1 MLIRKIRIKNNY
13 IFIDICGQSQNR
25 TADPLFFSQVVTYN
39 IYMKRIYTFGHE
51 QVERNITVGDIISNK
66 DNSVKMTQ
74 VTAANQEEA
83 EIIANQDIDMIITG
97 SDWYKDVRK
106 GAPNTFITAALFAGR
121 FITNEEILR
130 GAFDVMMA
138 GADSVLTPRSFD
150 IVEML
155 AKEGMQV
162 QGHVGMVPS
171 MATKYGGIRTVG
183 KTADEAMSILKD
195 MKRLED
201 AGAFAAE
208 VECVAED
215 ALIEIKKYTSL
226 VINSLGSGSG
236 GDVMFLFFEDI
247 CGETTGIKMPRHAKS
262 WGNGIEI
269 KEKLNTE
276 RAKAVKGFKDD
287 VDSGSYPS
295 SEHTVE
301 MLPGEKD
308 NLLEQLDSL

>member
-1 MLIRKIRIKNNY
+1 
-13 IFIDICGQSQNR
+13 
-25 TADPLFFSQVVTYN
+25 
-39 IYMKRIYTFGHE
+39 MKRIYTFGHE
-51 QVERNITVGDIISNK
+51 QVERNITVGDILSNK
-66 DNSVKMTQ
+66 DKNLKMTQ

-83 EIIANQDIDMIITG
+83 TIVADQDIDMIITG
-97 SDWYKDVRK
+97 SDWYEDVRK

-130 GAFDVMMA
+130 GAFDVMMG

-150 IVEML
+150 VVEML
-155 AKEGMQV
+155 AKEGIQV

-183 KTADEAMSILKD
+183 KTADEAISILKD

-201 AGAFAAE
+201 AGAFGAE

-215 ALIEIKKYTSL
+215 ALIEIRKHTSL

-247 CGETTGIKMPRHAKS
+247 CGETNGIKMPRHAKS
-262 WGNGIEI
+262 WGNGKEI

-287 VDSGSYPS
+287 VDSGTYPS
-295 SEHTVE
+295 SDHTVE

-308 NLLEQLDSL
+308 NLLEQLDNL

>member
-1 MLIRKIRIKNNY
+1 M
-13 IFIDICGQSQNR
+13 S
-25 TADPLFFSQVVTYN
+25 TPLFFRHWLTYN
-39 IYMKRIYTFGHE
+39 VYMKRIYTFGHE
-51 QVERNITVGDIISNK
+51 QVERNITVGDMLKNK
-66 DNSVKMTQ
+66 QKNIKMTQ
-74 VTAANQEEA
+74 VTAGNAEEA

-97 SDWYKDVRK
+97 SDWYEDVRR

-130 GAFDVMMA
+130 GAFEVMMK

-150 IVEML
+150 VVEML

-183 KTADEAMSILKD
+183 KTADEALNVLRE
-195 MKRLED
+195 MKRLEN
-201 AGAFAAE
+201 AGAFGAE

-215 ALIEIKKYTSL
+215 ALIELKKHTSL
-226 VINSLGSGSG
+226 VLNSLGSGTG

-247 CGETTGIKMPRHAKS
+247 CGETNGIKMPRHAKS
-262 WGNGIEI
+262 WGNGKSI
-269 KEKLNTE
+269 KEELNKE
-276 RAKAVKGFKDD
+276 RAKAIKGFKTE
-287 VDSGSYPS
+287 VENMTYPDSD
-295 SEHTVE
+295 HVVE

-308 NLLEQLDSL
+308 ILLEKLDSL

>member
-1 MLIRKIRIKNNY
+1 
-13 IFIDICGQSQNR
+13 
-25 TADPLFFSQVVTYN
+25 
-39 IYMKRIYTFGHE
+39 MKRIYTFGHE

-66 DNSVKMTQ
+66 NNNIKMTQ
-74 VTAANQEEA
+74 VTAANREEA
-83 EIIANQDIDMIITG
+83 SIIAEQNIDMIITG
-97 SDWYKDVRK
+97 SDWYEDVRK

-130 GAFDVMMA
+130 GAFDVMMK

-150 IVEML
+150 VVEML

-183 KTADEAMSILKD
+183 KTAEEALAILKD

-201 AGAFAAE
+201 AGAFGAE

-215 ALIEIKKYTSL
+215 ALIEIKKHTSL

-247 CGETTGIKMPRHAKS
+247 CGETSGIKMPRHAKS
-262 WGNGIEI
+262 WGNGQEI
-269 KEKLNTE
+269 KNKLSKE
-276 RAKAVKGFKDD
+276 RSKAIKGFKDD
-287 VDSGSYPS
+287 VSAGKFPNSD
-295 SEHTVE
+295 HTVE

-308 NLLEQLDSL
+308 VLLERLDSF

>member
-1 MLIRKIRIKNNY
+1 M
-13 IFIDICGQSQNR
+13 S
-25 TADPLFFSQVVTYN
+25 TPLFFRHWLTYN
-39 IYMKRIYTFGHE
+39 VYMKRIYTFGHE
-51 QVERNITVGDIISNK
+51 QVERNITVGDMLKNK
-66 DNSVKMTQ
+66 QKNIKMTQ
-74 VTAANQEEA
+74 VTAGNAEEA

-97 SDWYKDVRK
+97 SDWYEDVRR

-130 GAFDVMMA
+130 GAFEVVMK

-150 IVEML
+150 VVEML

-183 KTADEAMSILKD
+183 KTADEALNVLKD
-195 MKRLED
+195 MKRLEN
-201 AGAFAAE
+201 AGAFGAE

-215 ALIEIKKYTSL
+215 ALIELKKHTSL
-226 VINSLGSGSG
+226 VLNSLGSGTG

-247 CGETTGIKMPRHAKS
+247 CGETNGIKMPRHAKS
-262 WGNGIEI
+262 WGNGKSI
-269 KEKLNTE
+269 KEELNKE
-276 RAKAVKGFKDD
+276 RAKAIKGFKTE
-287 VDSGSYPS
+287 VQNMTYPDSD
-295 SEHTVE
+295 HVVE

-308 NLLEQLDSL
+308 ILLEKLDSL